1 MKSRYLV
8 TIIVFAVAAAALG
21 GIYLRLKQ
29 NSEETPEGDESAA
42 VDSARDAALSTA
54 STAFATGVAIP
65 VEGKT
70 VERGTFVLWVN
81 VEGQAAAL
89 RMAPLHAEVAG
100 PVVEVQVREGDFV
113 ASGDVIAKVDPKV
126 YELDVQEAQG
136 ALEQAEAQ
144 YQDLT
149 LGDETIDDP
158 ELLEVRQAQARIR
171 SGLAGAEARLEMAR
185 YDLEKTV
192 IRAPYAGRI
201 ANLAVDVGTRLLVND
216 SVATVVDLSSMD
228 VDVQVL
234 ESEIAILEVGRDAT
248 VEFTAFP
255 GEEFRSAVVTVN
267 PVVDPLSHV
276 GRATVRL
283 RNPGA
288 RILPGMHAN
297 VHIAGRLFEDRV
309 SVPKEAIVER
319 SRREVVFVFEPDSEG
334 SDTGRAKWR
343 YVTTGLENEDAVEI
357 VPSEDTDMV
366 AEGEI
371 VLVGGHTTLTH
382 DAMVRLAEPG
392 GAGGAP

>member
-1 MKSRYLV
+1 M
-8 TIIVFAVAAAALG
+8 
-21 GIYLRLKQ
+21 
-29 NSEETPEGDESAA
+29 
-42 VDSARDAALSTA
+42 DSARDAALSTA

-136 ALEQAEAQ
+136 TLEQAEAQ

-248 VEFTAFP
+248 VEFTSGP
-255 GEEFRSAVVTVN
+255 RW
-267 PVVDPLSHV
+267 
-276 GRATVRL
+276 
-283 RNPGA
+283 
-288 RILPGMHAN
+288 
-297 VHIAGRLFEDRV
+297 
-309 SVPKEAIVER
+309 
-319 SRREVVFVFEPDSEG
+319 SR
-334 SDTGRAKWR
+334 
-343 YVTTGLENEDAVEI
+343 
-357 VPSEDTDMV
+357 
-366 AEGEI
+366 
-371 VLVGGHTTLTH
+371 
-382 DAMVRLAEPG
+382 
-392 GAGGAP
+392 